1 MHAQRDIVL
10 QIPSVCPS
18 NAGIVYR
25 RMHLVI
31 VTLYDGIAAASL
43 VFLWTPML
51 LQNSNWNPFSE
62 GVNYTHWSHW
72 VGNRNRLITLRKFQL
87 NYNYLINLSV
97 TLTCWNSQLQL
108 L

>member
-43 VFLWTPML
+43 VFFCEPQCFYKIPTGTPL
-51 LQNSNWNPFSE
+51 ARAS
-62 GVNYTHWSHW
+62 
-72 VGNRNRLITLRKFQL
+72 ITLTG
-87 NYNYLINLSV
+87 V
-97 TLTCWNSQLQL
+97 TGWETETD
-108 L
+108 